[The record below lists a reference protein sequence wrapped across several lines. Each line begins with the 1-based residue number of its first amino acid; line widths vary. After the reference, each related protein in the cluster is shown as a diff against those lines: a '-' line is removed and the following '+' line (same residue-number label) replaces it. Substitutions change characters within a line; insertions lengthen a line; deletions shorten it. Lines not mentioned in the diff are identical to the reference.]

1 MPTFAGLKF
10 KNILN
15 KNKMRK
21 TIRITCMLAFLFLGM
36 MQAKA
41 DDPIRK
47 GNALKAEQL
56 TNGKIVLFKGVGN
69 NNTKWIN
76 WQNLSTEKPEA
87 RCLFLIEYVNE
98 SDKEQGFRLKRLTDN
113 KYIGGTKT
121 NNSNIE
127 FKDNQSDATIFI
139 IDPNATTGENLTLPT
154 GATKEELYHLRY
166 KVKDGAAMYLNVQD
180 GRNNTQSTPKYM
192 NGTGS
197 WSFVATFDAALYAKD
212 MLNNYKASEYK
223 IGEGVGEFSDSAGN
237 FTTAQ
242 QTAATAL
249 QGLQSGSPSVENIKS
264 ALTVA
269 PTLETAINQLTIKLP
284 QPGYY
289 RLKNA
294 QNNNYISSN
303 SQSTGRPLMTAE
315 ASDAVFFLSGD
326 SKLVSK
332 NLFCLNNY
340 NLEAGL
346 GVATEFKASKGKI
359 GCYAI
364 KNAGAYFAGMATGAQ
379 LDHHTNEQNGL
390 TLLEC
395 AWTLEPVTDYTGS
408 ITKNMSGTEYATI
421 SSPVALTIPEGVEAY
436 KVTVSQGNK
445 AASLVKLSKDI
456 LPAGVGALLKK
467 TGGNGT
473 FTFNFSEHTGD
484 AGAANTDN
492 NLKPLY
498 ENKVF
503 AANSNAVYILA
514 KEGNDYGFFL
524 LWQEGNEEDRTVAA
538 HKAYLEL
545 PVAPANALRSIMIG
559 GTTTGINSIETGEA
573 ENEVYFDLQGRR
585 VNNPKKGLY
594 ITSKGKKVIF
604 N

>member
-1 MPTFAGLKF
+1 
-10 KNILN
+10 
-15 KNKMRK
+15 MRK
-21 TIRITCMLAFLFLGM
+21 TIRITCLLAFLFLGM

-47 GNALKAEQL
+47 ENALKAEQL

-87 RCLFLIEYVNE
+87 RCLFMIEWVNE
-98 SDKEQGFRLKRLTDN
+98 NDKEQGFKLKRLTDN

-127 FKDNQSDATIFI
+127 FKENQSDATVFV
-139 IDPNATTGENLTLPT
+139 IDLNANTNEDLTLPT
-154 GATKEELYHLRY
+154 GANKEEFYQLRY

-180 GRNNTQSTPKYM
+180 GRNNTQSTPKYK

-197 WSFVATFDAALYAKD
+197 WSFVATFDATLYAKD
-212 MLNNYKASEYK
+212 VLSNFKANEYQV
-223 IGEGVGEFSDSAGN
+223 GQGVGKFTDPAGN

-249 QGLQSGSPSVENIKS
+249 NGLQSGNPSVENIKS

-269 PTLETAINQLTIKLP
+269 PTLETSINQLDLNLP
-284 QPGYY
+284 QAGGYY

-294 QNNNYISSN
+294 QNNNYISSTAE
-303 SQSTGRPLMTAE
+303 STGRPLMTAE
-315 ASDAVFFLSGD
+315 ANDAVFFFSGD
-326 SKLVSK
+326 NKLVSK
-332 NLFCLNNY
+332 NLFCMNNY

-346 GVATEFKASKGKI
+346 GQTTTFVASKGKI

-364 KNAGAYFAGMATGAQ
+364 KNANAYFAGQPTGTE
-379 LDHHTNEQNGL
+379 LDRHTNEQNGL
-390 TLLEC
+390 NNLEC
-395 AWTLEPVTDYTGS
+395 AWILEPVTDYTGS

-467 TGGNGT
+467 TGGNGS

-484 AGAANTDN
+484 AGAANADN
-492 NLKPLY
+492 NLRPLY
-498 ENKVF
+498 QNTTF
-503 AANSNAVYILA
+503 GTGNTSIYILA
-514 KEGNDYGFFL
+514 KEGNNYGFFL
-524 LWQEGNEEDRTVAA
+524 LWQQGSDEDRTVAK

-545 PVAPANALRSIMIG
+545 PVAPVNALRSIMIG